1 MLIMIRFSSSNGS
14 QCKMAAG
21 RAIWLL
27 RLFVLF
33 FLLCE
38 VRGLKG
44 TRNCNIA
51 TTHRIKESFLV
62 VKSITAQTEMLVI
75 IHVKFHSTVFIRTQ
89 VRL

>member
-1 MLIMIRFSSSNGS
+1 MGAQMLIMIRFSSSNGS
-14 QCKMAAG
+14 QCKMVAG

-38 VRGLKG
+38 LRGLKG

-51 TTHRIKESFLV
+51 TTHRIKEP
-62 VKSITAQTEMLVI
+62 AQTEMLVM